1 MKCEIIAVGT
11 ELLLGEIANTDA
23 QTISQGLA
31 ELGINVYHH
40 TVVGDNPQRLTEVL
54 GIAKKRADIIITTGG
69 LGPTADDLT
78 KETIAAAFGKKLYMD
93 KEQQERLHQ
102 RMGSRMTPN
111 NEKQAALPEGCEVL
125 VNDWGTAPGCAFEA
139 DGCHVIMLPGPPS
152 ECTPMF
158 RFRARPYL
166 EKICGEGNIIRSRFI
181 KIFGLGESAMEDK
194 LAFLMNSLENPTAAP
209 YAKEGECEV
218 RVTAR
223 AADEDAAY
231 KLIDPVVE
239 QIKGILGDVVYG
251 VDVSS
256 LEEVVVKGLIEK
268 GLTISTAESC
278 TGGLVGKRITDIS
291 GSSECYPGGAVT
303 YSNEMKMK
311 LLGVSEQTLKNFG
324 AVSAECAIE
333 MARGVRKLTG
343 ADIGVS
349 TTGIAGPGGGT
360 PGKPVGTVYIGL
372 SAEGIDKVIKPEH
385 RPTSSRERIRRV
397 TASHVF
403 NLVRQE
409 ILEKK

>member
-1 MKCEIIAVGT
+1 MRCELIAVGT

-23 QTISQGLA
+23 QMISLGLS

-40 TVVGDNPQRLTEVL
+40 TVVGDNPARLTAALE
-54 GIAKKRADIIITTGG
+54 IAKSRADIIITTGG

-111 NEKQAALPEGCEVL
+111 NEKQAMLPEGCEVL
-125 VNDWGTAPGCAFEA
+125 VNDWGTAPGCAFYAE
-139 DGCHVIMLPGPPS
+139 GCHVLMLPGPPS

-158 RFRARPYL
+158 KYRARPYL
-166 EKICGEGNIIRSRFI
+166 ERLCTDGQVIRSRFV
-181 KIFGLGESAMEDK
+181 KIFGMGESAMEDK
-194 LAFLMNSLENPTAAP
+194 LSYMMNKLENPTAAS

-218 RVTAR
+218 RVTAK
-223 AADEDAAY
+223 AGSEEEAY
-231 KLIDPVVE
+231 ALIDPVVAE
-239 QIKGILGDVVYG
+239 IREVLGSVVYG

-268 GLTISTAESC
+268 GLTVATAESC
-278 TGGLVGKRITDIS
+278 TGGLVGKRLTDIS
-291 GSSECYPGGAVT
+291 GSSTCYLGGVVSYA
-303 YSNEMKMK
+303 NEVKMGV
-311 LLGVSEQTLKNFG
+311 LGVKEETLRNFG
-324 AVSAECAIE
+324 AVSAETAME

-349 TTGIAGPGGGT
+349 TTGVAGPGGGS
-360 PGKPVGTVYIGL
+360 PEKPVGTVYVGI
-372 SAEGIDKVIKPEH
+372 SAEGLDKVIKPEFRH
-385 RPTSSRERIRRV
+385 TATRTRIRNS
-397 TASHVF
+397 TASNVF
-403 NLVRQE
+403 NLIRQE
-409 ILEKK
+409 ILEK